1 MAFFRYLKERYRM
14 SLDIY
19 AWDAG
24 NLDGAG
30 NSYETLDGEKLSK
43 QYLTAM
49 RPSWKPP
56 PTWAPAWA
64 YGAARTAT
72 GEDERDAEKRRQL
85 LVKLCKDYR
94 FALFKFDAVCGLLR
108 EDKREEFAK
117 SLRECR
123 CYSPDLTSSITA
135 TILETRKFT
144 PPRFCGRAWKPT

>member
-1 MAFFRYLKERYRM
+1 MNEKTVKTSGADERTPSRSEYFSWINNTNEGSTEKQTLVNLAFFRYLKERYRM

-43 QYLTAM
+43 QYPHGYA
-49 RPSWKPP
+49 PSWKPP

-72 GEDERDAEKRRQL
+72 GRTK
-85 LVKLCKDYR
+85 
-94 FALFKFDAVCGLLR
+94 G
-108 EDKREEFAK
+108 
-117 SLRECR
+117 
-123 CYSPDLTSSITA
+123 
-135 TILETRKFT
+135 TRK
-144 PPRFCGRAWKPT
+144 RGGSSL